1 MEGEINKQ
9 LNVFAGNMKVSY
21 GGPNTVQAQ
30 IGFASNLGQF
40 RGHRH
45 MFTCRYMKYCR
56 YDVKRFPLN
65 LPSTSQVLI

>member
-45 MFTCRYMKYCR
+45 MFTCHYMTEI
-56 YDVKRFPLN
+56 L
-65 LPSTSQVLI
+65 TI

>member
-45 MFTCRYMKYCR
+45 MFTCRYMTEI
-56 YDVKRFPLN
+56 
-65 LPSTSQVLI
+65 LPI